1 MKNPRELWRF
11 LSWQRGG
18 LLHLQPFCC
27 IVKEGKVWS
36 LPARTAAA
44 VTGWFTR
51 YLPTIHECPVLHVI
65 VVLVS
70 MQLRLQVGSCLTWL
84 WLTLDLAHQ
93 HTPCVY
99 SAVCWVI
106 GWILLAFGLAWIC
119 VLRLW
124 EEREMPSNSSLS
136 QLYLQNFGLSQP
148 SHTVD
153 SLQVDGA
160 FLMLVSQR
168 NFTPVDRLASV
179 CDSYQNDRSVYSQ
192 AGSTYV
198 ITGHLL

>member
-1 MKNPRELWRF
+1 MKNPHELWRF

-27 IVKEGKVWS
+27 IVKEGKGRHVVFAGPHS
-36 LPARTAAA
+36 SSGDRLVHTLS
-44 VTGWFTR
+44 TN
-51 YLPTIHECPVLHVI
+51 YHECPVLHVI
-65 VVLVS
+65 VVPVS

-84 WLTLDLAHQ
+84 WLTLGLTHQ

-136 QLYLQNFGLSQP
+136 QLYLQSFGLSQP

-153 SLQVDGA
+153 SL
-160 FLMLVSQR
+160 
-168 NFTPVDRLASV
+168 
-179 CDSYQNDRSVYSQ
+179 
-192 AGSTYV
+192 
-198 ITGHLL
+198 